1 MAPETE
7 GRETVQ
13 TLEQQR
19 ARVAWTRVSEFVDA
33 AGSSSKSTQDYRSVV
48 RKIPAMI
55 GMNGFGQTLA
65 FLLSK
70 EGQDARRLEPK
81 KAEGR
86 AYKNMEN
93 WLLSAASPVA
103 WDTNKETLI
112 ERVVEEDSVVYR
124 QATQE
129 ALSYV
134 VWLKRFAEA
143 LVGKD
148 TDHV

>member
-1 MAPETE
+1 MAPGIE
-7 GRETVQ
+7 GRKAVQ

-19 ARVAWTRVSEFVDA
+19 AIEAWARVSEFVDNV
-33 AGSSSKSTQDYRSVV
+33 GSSSKSAQDYRSVI
-48 RKIPAMI
+48 RKVPAMI

-70 EGQDARRLEPK
+70 EGQDARGLIPK

-86 AYKNMEN
+86 VYKDVED
-93 WLLSAASPVA
+93 WLLSSESPVA
-103 WDTNKETLI
+103 WNSGKSALI
-112 ERVVEEDSVVYR
+112 ERVVEDDSSVYR

-143 LVGKD
+143 LISKD
-148 TDHV
+148 SNHE

>member
-7 GRETVQ
+7 GHEAVQ

-19 ARVAWTRVSEFVDA
+19 AQSAWARVSEFVDA
-33 AGSSSKSTQDYRSVV
+33 AGSSSRKAQDYRSVI

-55 GMNGFGQTLA
+55 GVNGFGQTLA

-70 EGQDARRLEPK
+70 EGRDARTLTPA

-86 AYKNMEN
+86 VYKDMED
-93 WLLSAASPVA
+93 WLLSAESPVA
-103 WDTNKETLI
+103 WNTQAGTLI
-112 ERVVEEDSVVYR
+112 ERIITEDSVVYR

-129 ALSYV
+129 SLAYV

-148 TDHV
+148 ADHD